1 MQCLNKTEARTVR
14 AIGQTFYPR
23 GNELGIDGID
33 AGVTD
38 YIDGYLAKLAVW
50 ERTKVRAL
58 FWAIEYAPAAA
69 AMDKSRR
76 FSSANLEERLEYLN
90 AWESSSLHLRRM
102 AFKALRYLLGLA
114 YVSSGAVA
122 AEIGIRDDEDLGDPE
137 EHLRQL
143 AQADLGDL
151 GAAE

>member
-1 MQCLNKTEARTVR
+1 MQCLTKTEARTVR

-33 AGVTD
+33 AGVTE
-38 YIDGYLAKLAVW
+38 YIDQYLAKLAVW

-58 FWAIEYAPAAA
+58 LLAIEFLPAAS
-69 AMDKSRR
+69 AMDRSRR
-76 FSSANLEERLEYLN
+76 FSTANLEERLEYFA
-90 AWESSSLHLRRM
+90 AWETSTIHLRRM
-102 AFKALRYLLGLA
+102 AFKALRYICGLA

-122 AEIGIRDDEDLGDPE
+122 AELGIEGIDLGDPE
-137 EHLRQL
+137 EHLRTL
-143 AQADLGDL
+143 AKVDISDL

>member
-1 MQCLNKTEARTVR
+1 MQCLTKTEARTVR

-33 AGVTD
+33 AGVTE
-38 YIDGYLAKLAVW
+38 YIDGYLARLAVW

-58 FWAIEYAPAAA
+58 FLAIEYAPAAA
-69 AMDKSRR
+69 SLDKSRR
-76 FSSANLEERLEYLN
+76 FSSANLDERLEYLE
-90 AWESSSLHLRRM
+90 AWENSAVHLRRM
-102 AFKALRYLLGLA
+102 SFKALRYLLGLA
-114 YVSSGAVA
+114 YVSSGVVA
-122 AEIGIRDDEDLGDPE
+122 EHLGIIESELGDPE

-143 AQADLGDL
+143 AQAGLRDL